1 MDQST
6 TPKPIAQAPGVGPRL
21 YHAHDFPAVDVALT
35 SGFPNTSAEQQN
47 VTTFLQTTL
56 QTALCVT
63 QQGGVRVIVDNVS
76 AGHFFPSG
84 ASQDRRAWAEVIA
97 STGGQTFYSSGLL
110 PADGMPITASTD
122 PDLWLLRDCMFDAT
136 NKQVAMFWQ
145 AATTEGNELTMPVTN
160 DKTDP
165 RYYQTHIYQRF
176 PRALNTPL
184 AQMPDQVTVR
194 IRVQPIGL
202 DVLDD
207 LVGSGDLDGGLT
219 GAMPTFDVA
228 PLLTWTPAAAAACQT
243 TQGTPCTYEEDGV
256 PVTCV
261 STTGFNVAADKFL
274 ATENAGCT
282 P

>member
-1 MDQST
+1 
-6 TPKPIAQAPGVGPRL
+6 
-21 YHAHDFPAVDVALT
+21 
-35 SGFPNTSAEQQN
+35 
-47 VTTFLQTTL
+47 
-56 QTALCVT
+56 
-63 QQGGVRVIVDNVS
+63 
-76 AGHFFPSG
+76 
-84 ASQDRRAWAEVIA
+84 
-97 STGGQTFYSSGLL
+97 
-110 PADGMPITASTD
+110 MPITASTD

-136 NKQVAMFWQ
+136 NKQVPMFWQ

-184 AQMPDQVTVR
+184 PQMPDQVTVR
-194 IRVQPIGL
+194 IRAQPIGL

-207 LVGSGDLDGGLT
+207 LVDSGDLDGGLAS
-219 GAMPTFDVA
+219 AMPTFDVA